1 MRSDVHS
8 GRNLVILHN
17 SPAPDPRH
25 EKVAAD
31 IVRLTLGNGLD
42 DKYLKPHVKAAMA
55 TVLTT
60 FSGDW
65 TGHAVTHRCCVPLC
79 PGGKTCRQRTID
91 NLTVILTKVL
101 FSHKVQIPAVSR
113 WWKCTPI
120 MRHILLGV
128 SLHNLWPSA
137 APTVASRPACLVTT
151 HVQDV
156 EPCE

>member
-8 GRNLVILHN
+8 SRNLVILHN

-79 PGGKTCRQRTID
+79 PGGKTCRQKDHWQLDGDLGESYVQPQGADSSREPMVAMRTDHEADIARSLAPQLVAFCSP
-91 NLTVILTKVL
+91 NRGQPP
-101 FSHKVQIPAVSR
+101 S
-113 WWKCTPI
+113 
-120 MRHILLGV
+120 LLG
-128 SLHNLWPSA
+128 HKTCA
-137 APTVASRPACLVTT
+137 GCRTV
-151 HVQDV
+151 
-156 EPCE
+156 